1 MKKVEDMTAL
11 RGEQSHPATA
21 AADERRRAIS
31 LAGEAEARAGQTL
44 PEPLSGYFLLVPPQP
59 ADDVINLR
67 SVLRTIV
74 GAWKPLALTALAFG
88 LVTAGLSLTM
98 RNWYR
103 AEVLIAPVV
112 PEDSEHAGGLESE
125 LGGIASI
132 VGVELPG
139 EGGKKAQAYATL
151 TSKGFAG
158 EFITS
163 QNLMPILFADQ
174 WDASTHS
181 WRKGIKPPTLEAA
194 VKKFTSSVRTVAQDK
209 KTGMVKITVDWY
221 SPELAT
227 AWANRMVEMVNDR
240 LRTVAVNESDRSIE
254 YLNKELAKTNDVQ
267 MQHAIYRVIEDQ
279 VDKAML
285 ANVQREYAFKVID
298 PAVEPVLKYGPHR
311 SVLTVVGAAV
321 GFFIGLVVLYLR
333 RATRAAKGD
342 PKSRP
347 A

>member
-1 MKKVEDMTAL
+1 MTAF
-11 RGEQSHPATA
+11 RGEPSHPAATTA
-21 AADERRRAIS
+21 TDERRRAIS
-31 LAGEAEARAGQTL
+31 LAAEAEARAGQVL

-67 SVLRTIV
+67 NVLHTIV

-88 LVTAGLSLTM
+88 IVTAGLSLTM
-98 RNWYR
+98 RDWYR

-112 PEDSEHAGGLESE
+112 PEDSEHAGGLGEE

-174 WDASTHS
+174 WDANTHS
-181 WRKGIKPPTLEAA
+181 WRKGKKPPTLEAGI
-194 VKKFTSSVRTVAQDK
+194 KKFTSTVRAIAQDK

-221 SPELAT
+221 SPEEVA

-240 LRTVAVNESDRSIE
+240 LRTVAINESDRSME
-254 YLNKELAKTNDVQ
+254 YLHKELAKTDDVT
-267 MQHAIYRVIEDQ
+267 MQRAIYRVMQDQ

-298 PAVEPVLKYGPHR
+298 PAVAPILKAGPHR
-311 SVLTVVGAAV
+311 SILTLVGAV
-321 GFFIGLVVLYLR
+321 GGFFLALIVVYAR
-333 RATRAAKGD
+333 RAMRSSKGD
-342 PKSRP
+342 PKPRP